1 MKDFID
7 REMMARMITEIIVA
21 DIMSTYPAT
30 TENGQGTSAEKSM
43 AWIELHEDVLDE
55 AYDMSKEYKEYKDDA
70 N

>member
-30 TENGQGTSAEKSM
+30 DKALDSGSTTEKSM
-43 AWIELHEDVLDE
+43 AWIELHEDVLDK
-55 AYDMSKEYKEYKDDA
+55 AYDMSKEYKEY
-70 N
+70 